1 MFRNPLIDAA
11 VVLIV
16 VLLIF
21 GPKRLP
27 ELGKGLG
34 KGMREFKDGITG
46 SHKDEESEQPSLG
59 AAAPPVNTPVT
70 NTAEQTPSQNR
81 GSAEVGSERHS

>member
-1 MFRNPLIDAA
+1 MFRNPLIDAI
-11 VVLIV
+11 VVLLV

-34 KGMREFKDGITG
+34 KGMREFKEGITG
-46 SHKDEESEQPSLG
+46 ESKDDDES
-59 AAAPPVNTPVT
+59 
-70 NTAEQTPSQNR
+70 TPSIPASNMVSDPAAVR
-81 GSAEVGSERHS
+81 PADRSASGSGSAEVGSERRS